1 MLPFKLVYSEQYFL
15 PIDEHI
21 FRGDKFRLVRQ
32 HLLEQQ
38 AAGEEDFLAPEPATD
53 DDLLLVHSP
62 QYINKLVEGTLSPRE
77 ELLLELPYSRPL
89 FEAFRLHAGGSML
102 AAERALQDGVSI
114 NLGGG
119 FHHAFPEHGEGFCML
134 HDFGIAIKSLQK
146 RGRIRRVMTV
156 DLDVHQ
162 GNGTAVI
169 FAHASPKITA
179 PAPPAGSLTPPPIG
193 ALRSN
198 SGKEVFTISFHQEN
212 NYPHEKPPS
221 TLDVGLRDGCGD
233 SEYLAWLDNA
243 LASSLQQFTPDLIC
257 YVAGADPFREDQLGG
272 LDLTLDGLR
281 QRDAMVFRA
290 ARSRKIPVMATL
302 AGGYAI
308 HFEDTITIHC
318 NTVLA
323 AAEVYR
329 TAIPAPSSAV

>member
-1 MLPFKLVYSEQYFL
+1 MLPFKLVYSERYLL
-15 PIDEHI
+15 PLGEHI
-21 FRGDKFRLVRQ
+21 FQGDKYRLIRERLIEQ
-32 HLLEQQ
+32 HL
-38 AAGEEDFLAPEPATD
+38 ADPGDFLAPEPATD

-62 QYINKLVEGTLSPRE
+62 QYVSKLLDGTLSPRE
-77 ELLLELPYSRPL
+77 ELLMELPYSPPL
-89 FEAFRLHAGGSML
+89 FEAFRLHAGGSIV
-102 AAERALQDGVSI
+102 AAERALQDGLCI

-146 RGRIRRVMTV
+146 RGRVRRIMTV

-169 FAHASPKITA
+169 FANASPKGIA
-179 PAPPAGSLTPPPIG
+179 PAPQAGSLTPPLVG
-193 ALRSN
+193 GLRPN

-212 NYPHEKPPS
+212 NYPYEKPPS

-290 ARSRKIPVMATL
+290 ARSRKIPVMAIL
-302 AGGYAI
+302 AGGYAL

-329 TAIPAPSSAV
+329 ATTSQPTQR

>member
-15 PIDEHI
+15 PLDEHI
-21 FRGDKFRLVRQ
+21 FRGDKYRQVRER
-32 HLLEQQ
+32 LLERRL
-38 AAGEEDFLAPEPATD
+38 ADPNDFLAPTPATD

-62 QYINKLVEGTLSPRE
+62 QYINKLLEGALSPRE
-77 ELLLELPYSRPL
+77 ELLLELPYSPQL

-102 AAERALQDGVSI
+102 AAERALQDGLCI

-119 FHHAFPEHGEGFCML
+119 FHHAFPEHGEGFCMI
-134 HDFGIAIKSLQK
+134 HDFAIAIKALQK
-146 RGRIRRVMTV
+146 RGRVRRVMTV

-169 FAHASPKITA
+169 FGNVSPKRA
-179 PAPPAGSLTPPPIG
+179 PAAPLAGSFTPPPAGSLRP
-193 ALRSN
+193 N

-212 NYPHEKPPS
+212 NYPYVKPPS
-221 TLDVGLRDGCGD
+221 TLDVGLRDGCSD
-233 SEYLAWLDNA
+233 AEYLAWLDNA

-272 LDLTLDGLR
+272 LDLTMEGLQ
-281 QRDAMVFRA
+281 QRDEMVFRA
-290 ARSRKIPVMATL
+290 ARSRNIPVMVIL
-302 AGGYAI
+302 AGGYAL
-308 HFEDTITIHC
+308 HFEDTVTIHC

-323 AAEVYR
+323 AAEVCR
-329 TAIPAPSSAV
+329 APAPKMT